1 MERDFLGMKSKE
13 TITIADDDAKDN
25 NTNVF
30 MRGSPMQWP
39 FANKGSPTLPQF
51 TNFRN
56 TQEERPQKI
65 VNDPLGSSTFMPM
78 STSDAFDAN
87 QKAYANAVQKNFN
100 LDRQGGNHYAVTS
113 YPSQHVDPYSTHRSN
128 EIRTFSVSNHA
139 IAVAM
144 SNPYFKSQ
152 VSTAG
157 HPLAT
162 SNLKQQPLGGIPV
175 MSPHHVTAA
184 SIAGAPDQ
192 RNMSRPAAAP
202 AQLTIFYGGSVNVYD
217 DVSPEKAQAIMFL
230 AGNGDSTTP
239 NVATPRAQSQPPTPK
254 GADVFRGNHSHSTPA
269 DVFRGNHS
277 HSTPPCSGLSS
288 PLSVTS
294 QPGSQSVSGC
304 SGADELMAAKSVVTM
319 ATPISQAEPSK
330 ASSSDG
336 SAGNLRPAA
345 VPQARKA
352 SLARFLEKRKDRVIT
367 AAPYSTNMSKMSL
380 ESSNSQGSNG
390 GAVNPGAAS
399 FLNNTNNKE
408 PSWNMVKA
416 KIERLDEGGLQTR
429 S

>member
-13 TITIADDDAKDN
+13 TITIADDDSDN
-25 NTNVF
+25 NNNVF

-39 FANKGSPTLPQF
+39 FFNKGSSTLPQF

-65 VNDPLGSSTFMPM
+65 VNDPLGSSNFMPM

-87 QKAYANAVQKNFN
+87 QKAYANVVQKNFN
-100 LDRQGGNHYAVTS
+100 PDRQGGNHYAVTA
-113 YPSQHVDPYSTHRSN
+113 YPAQHVDPYSTHRSN
-128 EIRTFSVSNHA
+128 EIRTFSVSNHT

-157 HPLAT
+157 HPLAS

-184 SIAGAPDQ
+184 SIAGAADQ

-202 AQLTIFYGGSVNVYD
+202 AQLTIFYGGLVNVYD

-230 AGNGDSTTP
+230 AGNGTSTTP
-239 NVATPRAQSQPPTPK
+239 TVATPRAQAQPPTPK
-254 GADVFRGNHSHSTPA
+254 GADVFRGNHSHSA
-269 DVFRGNHS
+269 S
-277 HSTPPCSGLSS
+277 PCSGLSS
-288 PLSVTS
+288 PMSVTS

-304 SGADELMAAKSVVTM
+304 SSADELMAAKSVVTM

-330 ASSSDG
+330 ATSPDG
-336 SAGNLRPAA
+336 SAANLRPAA

-352 SLARFLEKRKDRVIT
+352 SLARFLEKRKERVIT
-367 AAPYSTNMSKMSL
+367 TAPYSTNMSKMPL

-390 GAVNPGAAS
+390 GGVNPGAAS

-408 PSWNMVKA
+408 QSWNMVKA
-416 KIERLDEGGLQTR
+416 KIERLDDGDLQTR